1 VHVNSKRKKQA
12 SQAGFSIIE
21 MMIAATVML
30 ILTGAVVALMK
41 NSIMVATTSY
51 ELTDAQESLR
61 AAQEY
66 ISRDLM
72 NAGDGLKSI
81 NYLPVNTTFVTNY
94 LTTAPVVDSSAPAN
108 ATILGILTTHN
119 NVATGFTIPAPPPPP
134 SASPMPTPSP
144 IPVLAGTDRQTIL
157 EIDPDQATNPQLN
170 PTSITFNTA
179 GDPVFQLPTATTT
192 ATMNR
197 FAVGDIYFI
206 TSMRGGTFGAITY
219 IDASAKKIRFESGD
233 YCGLNTSG
241 ANNRI
246 KDISSNGTI
255 PTTLQRLRIIH
266 YFVDSNR
273 ILRRRVFGER
283 GAPFKDTIIA
293 EHVLGVQFVYS
304 VGLDSAGNP
313 VQPTSV
319 ITTPVQQV
327 NISQVEVTVTVET
340 PHATVQ
346 SLKPQLSTT
355 TATSLRN
362 MQFRQAL
369 QPKPSPTP

>member
-1 VHVNSKRKKQA
+1 
-12 SQAGFSIIE
+12 
-21 MMIAATVML
+21 MMIATAIML
-30 ILTGAVVALMK
+30 ILTGAIVAVMK
-41 NSIMVATTSY
+41 NSILVATTSY
-51 ELTDAQESLR
+51 EMTDAQESLR
-61 AAQEY
+61 VAQEY

-94 LTTAPVVDSSAPAN
+94 LSRNPVTDATAPTN
-108 ATILGILTTHN
+108 ATILGILTTDN
-119 NVATGFTIPAPPPPP
+119 NVPADFKIPAPPPPP
-134 SASPMPTPSP
+134 SASPVPTPSP
-144 IPVLAGTDRQTIL
+144 LPVLTGTDRQTIL
-157 EIDPDQATNPQLN
+157 EIDPDLATNPQLT
-170 PTSITFNTA
+170 PSSITFNTA
-179 GDPVFQLPTATTT
+179 GDPVVTLPAATTT

-206 TSMRGGTFGAITY
+206 TSQRGGTFGAITNV
-219 IDASAKKIRFESGD
+219 DVSSKKIKFESGD

-255 PTTLQRLRIIH
+255 PTTLQRMRIIH

-273 ILRRRVFGER
+273 ILRRRVFGDR
-283 GAPFKDTIIA
+283 GAPFKDTLIA

-304 VGLDSAGNP
+304 LGLDSNGNP

-327 NISQVEVTVTVET
+327 NISQVEVTVSVET
-340 PHATVQ
+340 PHATVG
-346 SLKPQLSTT
+346 SFKPVISGTT
-355 TATSLRN
+355 STSLRN